1 MDLKQIEPIIP
12 VMYLHVYLIIYAS
25 IALPIATLSQLKI
38 ANFLSSILKVI
49 LSVYMI
55 VHFLMIL
62 ALIASLFI
70 DSAPKLDI
78 LILYIKI
85 MIGVGLGLFIA
96 KLMYIALFV
105 ILFPLFGIYV
115 SSLPIK
121 QVLKRK

>member
-1 MDLKQIEPIIP
+1 
-12 VMYLHVYLIIYAS
+12 
-25 IALPIATLSQLKI
+25 
-38 ANFLSSILKVI
+38 
-49 LSVYMI
+49 
-55 VHFLMIL
+55 MIL